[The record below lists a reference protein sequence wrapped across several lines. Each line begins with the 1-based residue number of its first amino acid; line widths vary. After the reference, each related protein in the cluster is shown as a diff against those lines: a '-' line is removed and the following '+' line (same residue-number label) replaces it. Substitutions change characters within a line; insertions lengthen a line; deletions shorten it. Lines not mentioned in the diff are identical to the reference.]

1 MSEPRLSSSEELCSG
16 ARVRL
21 ERVRFS
27 YNGREFDA
35 DRVIFGLSVAVLP
48 VLEDGRVI
56 LERQWRPATGSWVLE
71 VPAGRVERGESPE
84 EAAVRELEEETGY
97 RASRLTKVY
106 EAYVS
111 PGYSDEVQH
120 GYIAEG
126 LTRVGQRL
134 EPDEVIRLAF
144 MRPEEA
150 LGQARDLKTIALL
163 EAYVNLRRGLNL

>member
-35 DRVIFGLSVAVLP
+35 DRVTFGLSVAVLP

-71 VPAGRVERGESPE
+71 APAGRVERGETPE
-84 EAAVRELEEETGY
+84 EAAMRELEEETGY

-134 EPDEVIRLAF
+134 EPDEVISLAF

-163 EAYVNLRRGLNL
+163 EAYVNLRRG